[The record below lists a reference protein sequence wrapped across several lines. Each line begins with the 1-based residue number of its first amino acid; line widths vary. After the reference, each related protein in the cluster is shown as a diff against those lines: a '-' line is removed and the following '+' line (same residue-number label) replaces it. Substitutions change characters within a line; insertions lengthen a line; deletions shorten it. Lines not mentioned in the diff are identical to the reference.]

1 MLQAGLS
8 GIGWKKKRRL
18 MKRQKKENGK
28 MSDPQKLSNLDRA
41 AIIYKTLGDN
51 LSVSLFRHLSQAQLN
66 KLRRHAETLTK
77 VPFELKRK
85 VLEEYYFQLMSEK
98 IKIFSDGEQK
108 VLFDFLKPMSS
119 DQIRYLLEPESE
131 LVKAL
136 VLSQLDMSVQV
147 EVIKNMEEDE
157 RARVL
162 IQMNDIEQIPYEGI
176 INIENDI
183 RDKARLVP
191 HKAHFN
197 KGGSKQIAD
206 ILSQLEPNFEEQ
218 FVSHVQNEDPD
229 LARDLAKYYVPFE
242 SFDKLPLDVLR
253 EALKSVELQDLALA
267 LKGMEEE
274 FVKFIIG
281 NLPQKTQIM
290 LEDEIKD
297 AEGPQPRR
305 KVETARR
312 KLVQSVKQLA
322 SEGKFDIEDFL
333 DTDMIE

>member
-1 MLQAGLS
+1 
-8 GIGWKKKRRL
+8 
-18 MKRQKKENGK
+18 

>member
-1 MLQAGLS
+1 
-8 GIGWKKKRRL
+8 
-18 MKRQKKENGK
+18 

-136 VLSQLDMSVQV
+136 VLSQLDMGVQV
-147 EVIKNMEEDE
+147 DVIKNMEEDE

-162 IQMNDIEQIPYEGI
+162 IQMNDIERIPYEGI

-218 FVSHVQNEDPD
+218 FVTHVQNEDPD
-229 LARDLAKYYVPFE
+229 LARDLAKYYVPFD

-267 LKGMEEE
+267 LKGMDEE
-274 FVKFIIG
+274 FVKFMMG

-297 AEGPQPRR
+297 VEGPQPRR

-312 KLVQSVKQLA
+312 KLVQAVKQLA
-322 SEGKFDIEDFL
+322 AEGKFDIEDFL

>member
-1 MLQAGLS
+1 
-8 GIGWKKKRRL
+8 
-18 MKRQKKENGK
+18 

-108 VLFDFLKPMSS
+108 ILFDFLKPMSS

-136 VLSQLDMSVQV
+136 VLSQLEMGVQV
-147 EVIKNMEEDE
+147 DVIKNMEEDE

-162 IQMNDIEQIPYEGI
+162 IQMNDIERIPYEGI

-218 FVSHVQNEDPD
+218 FVTHVQNEDPD
-229 LARDLAKYYVPFE
+229 LARDLAKYYVPFD

-267 LKGMEEE
+267 MKGMDEE
-274 FVKFIIG
+274 FVKFMMG

-297 AEGPQPRR
+297 VEGPQPRR

-312 KLVQSVKQLA
+312 KLVQAVKQLA
-322 SEGKFDIEDFL
+322 AEGKFDIEDFL
-333 DTDMIE
+333 DMDMIE

>member
-1 MLQAGLS
+1 
-8 GIGWKKKRRL
+8 
-18 MKRQKKENGK
+18 
-28 MSDPQKLSNLDRA
+28 
-41 AIIYKTLGDN
+41 
-51 LSVSLFRHLSQAQLN
+51 
-66 KLRRHAETLTK
+66 
-77 VPFELKRK
+77 
-85 VLEEYYFQLMSEK
+85 MSEK

-108 VLFDFLKPMSS
+108 ILFDFLKPMSS

-136 VLSQLDMSVQV
+136 VLSQLEMSVQV

-162 IQMNDIEQIPYEGI
+162 IQMNDIERIPYEGI

-218 FVSHVQNEDPD
+218 FVTHVQNEDPD

-267 LKGMEEE
+267 LKGMDEE
-274 FVKFIIG
+274 FVKFMMG

-297 AEGPQPRR
+297 VEGPQPRR
-305 KVETARR
+305 KVETAKR
-312 KLVQSVKQLA
+312 KLVKAVKQLA
-322 SEGKFDIEDFL
+322 AEGKFDIEDFL

>member
-1 MLQAGLS
+1 
-8 GIGWKKKRRL
+8 
-18 MKRQKKENGK
+18 

-229 LARDLAKYYVPFE
+229 LARDLAKYYVPFD

>member
-1 MLQAGLS
+1 
-8 GIGWKKKRRL
+8 